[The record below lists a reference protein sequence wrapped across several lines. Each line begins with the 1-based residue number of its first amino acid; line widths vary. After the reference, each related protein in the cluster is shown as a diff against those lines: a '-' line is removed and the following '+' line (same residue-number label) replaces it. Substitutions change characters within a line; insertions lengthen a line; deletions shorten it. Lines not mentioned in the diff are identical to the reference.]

1 MNLRSPLVRLALSLF
16 GFLLAITIG
25 IWVVSMNNSTPE
37 KMFGYIATEGTN
49 RGRLMVQKMGETTSN
64 TVSPSGYI
72 VKDFRFLPNSQAI
85 LFAAVPVTK
94 DLPQILSP
102 QIYQTNITNGTP
114 KLVLDNKEYQNIKF
128 EISPDGKTMVV
139 HRVSNKN
146 PGEFG
151 IFAIDLET
159 NKTLQRVSQGGS
171 FAITPDSTAIAVAED
186 TGVVLKPFKTG
197 SKFTT
202 FSNKFGRILSFA
214 PNGSAALFEKYND
227 NYTHDLFMVS
237 VQGLEKKLLTVTGE
251 IQAAQFTSDSQG
263 VYGIVAE
270 LATIPK
276 PHNHDHENHQEGDE
290 EEEAA
295 GTVGYNSQ
303 PYLVAIE
310 VATAKSTKLYKLHQQ
325 QGISM
330 TLAADGRSLIYDQ
343 VVTDKGT
350 STTQRLTAPDGQS
363 IAQSKLW
370 MMPLPET
377 INKTTTNNTP
387 QDLKLAG
394 YNPRWAP

>member
-1 MNLRSPLVRLALSLF
+1 MNRRSPLVRLALALF

-25 IWVVSMNNSTPE
+25 IWIVNQNNSAPE
-37 KMFGYIATEGTN
+37 KMFGYIATDGEN
-49 RGRLMVQKMGETTSN
+49 RGRLMVQKVGEAKSN
-64 TVSPSGYI
+64 TVSPAGFL
-72 VKDFRFLPNSQAI
+72 VKDFRFLPNSQAV

-94 DLPQILSP
+94 DIAQISSP
-102 QIYQTNITNGTP
+102 QIYQTNITNGSP

-128 EISPDGKTMVV
+128 EITPDGKIMVV
-139 HRVSNKN
+139 HRVSSKN

-151 IFAIDLET
+151 IFAIDIET
-159 NKTLQRVSQGGS
+159 SKTLQRVSQGGS
-171 FAITPDSTAIAVAED
+171 FAITPDSTAIAVSEGD
-186 TGVVLKPFKTG
+186 GVTIKPFKDG
-197 SKFTT
+197 SKFAN

-214 PNGSAALFEKYND
+214 SNGSAALLEKYND
-227 NYTHDLFMVS
+227 NYTRDLFIVS
-237 VQGLEKKLLTVTGE
+237 DKGVEKKLLTVSGE
-251 IQAAQFTSDSQG
+251 IQAAQFTADGQG

-270 LATIPK
+270 LASIPK
-276 PHNHDHENHQEGDE
+276 PHNHDHDNHQDGDE

-295 GTVGYNSQ
+295 DTVGYNSQ

-330 TLAADGRSLIYDQ
+330 TLAPDGRSLIYDQ
-343 VVTDKGT
+343 VTTEKGT
-350 STTQRLTAPDGQS
+350 GTTQRLTAPDGQS
-363 IAQSKLW
+363 ITQSKLW

-377 INKTTTNNTP
+377 INKVTTNNTP

-394 YNPRWAP
+394 YNPRWAT

>member
-1 MNLRSPLVRLALSLF
+1 MNLRSPLVRLVLALL

-25 IWVVSMNNSTPE
+25 IWIVNNNNSTPARQ
-37 KMFGYIATEGTN
+37 FGYIATEGEN
-49 RGRLMVQKMGETTSN
+49 RGRLMVQKVGVAESTA
-64 TVSPSGYI
+64 VSPAGYL
-72 VKDFRFLPNSQAI
+72 VKDFRFLPAGQAV
-85 LFAAVPVTK
+85 LFAAVPVSK
-94 DLPQILSP
+94 DLTQISSP
-102 QIYQTNITNGTP
+102 QIYQTNITSGTP

-128 EISPDGKTMVV
+128 ELAPDGKIMVV
-139 HRVSNKN
+139 HRVSSKN

-171 FAITPDSTAIAVAED
+171 FAITPDSAAIAVSEGD
-186 TGVVLKPFKTG
+186 GVVIKSFKNG
-197 SKFTT
+197 SKFAN

-214 PNGSAALFEKYND
+214 ANGTAALLEKYND
-227 NYTHDLFMVS
+227 NYTRDLFVVS
-237 VQGLEKKLLTVTGE
+237 DQGVEKKLLTVSGE
-251 IQAAQFTSDSQG
+251 IQAAQFTTDGQG

-276 PHNHDHENHQEGDE
+276 PHNHDHDNHQAGDE
-290 EEEAA
+290 EEETAD
-295 GTVGYNSQ
+295 TNGYNSQ

-310 VATAKSTKLYKLHQQ
+310 VATAKATKLYKLHQQ
-325 QGISM
+325 QGILM

-343 VVTDKGT
+343 VITDKGT
-350 STTQRLTAPDGQS
+350 SATQRLTAPDGQS

-370 MMPLPET
+370 MMPLPES
-377 INKTTTNNTP
+377 IGKNTTTNTP